1 MYTGTEYRESLRDGR
16 QVWILG
22 EGPIEDVTTHP
33 LTAPL
38 VDFYAAWYDRHRDP
52 EWADLL
58 LTPPDETGTRRPVVF
73 EIPRSAEDLRRI
85 GQAVYRVEFLSA
97 GNVTHTPADGGM
109 IALGIVD
116 AVKTLGLSRER
127 VAAAEAYRDLV
138 AREGRFITFAA
149 GVLPPGDRFRPPE
162 EREVVHVVR
171 ETDGGVIVRG
181 MVGNHTA
188 TPYLH
193 DVFVSGG
200 TRSPVPDQR
209 VWFSVPVNAP
219 GVRVVARKAAVRH
232 PNRFLSP
239 LSSRF
244 DELDA
249 QLWFDD
255 VFIPW
260 ERVFAYRE
268 EVPERPPMPTWE
280 LIATWL
286 YWQQQLAWL
295 AHADFTLGLALA
307 VADTL
312 GLGAL
317 GPGAAP
323 EVVEQ
328 LVDLIIDVETVRS
341 CVTAAE
347 LDPIVTPAGYTAPN
361 ILHLAPGKI
370 YHLKHRQRMTDIL
383 RNLAGQAGVL
393 CPADTDL
400 ADPRMAEG
408 LERAFGGGGY
418 TALQRAALMQ
428 LVSDHIASALD
439 GRQAAFEL
447 HCNGGVMGWRNRI
460 QRWFARYNEL
470 ANGVLSVLDVQMP
483 TINLEHLREIPT
495 LRRTWANVIHPGS
508 PAGSGGPTGRAP

>member
-1 MYTGTEYRESLRDGR
+1 M
-16 QVWILG
+16 
-22 EGPIEDVTTHP
+22 
-33 LTAPL
+33 
-38 VDFYAAWYDRHRDP
+38 
-52 EWADLL
+52 
-58 LTPPDETGTRRPVVF
+58 VF
-73 EIPRSAEDLRRI
+73 EIPRSAQDLRRI

-97 GNVTHTPADGGM
+97 GNVTHTPAYGGM

-116 AVKTLGLSRER
+116 AVKTLGLSQEW
-127 VAAAEAYRDLV
+127 VAAAETYRDRV

-149 GVLPPGDRFRPPE
+149 GVLPPGDRFRAPE

-171 ETDGGVIVRG
+171 ETDSGIIVRG

-188 TPYLH
+188 IPYLH

-200 TRSPVPDQR
+200 TRSTVLDQR
-209 VWFSVPVNAP
+209 MWFSVPVNAP
-219 GVRVVARKAAVRH
+219 GVRVVALKAAVRH

-317 GPGAAP
+317 GAGAAP
-323 EVVEQ
+323 EVVAQ
-328 LVDLIIDVETVRS
+328 LVDLLTDVETVRS

-347 LDPIVTPAGYTAPN
+347 LDPTVTPAGYTAPN

-370 YHLKHRQRMTDIL
+370 YHLKHRPRMTDIL

-393 CPADTDL
+393 CQADTDL

-418 TALQRAALMQ
+418 TALQRVALMQ

-439 GRQAAFEL
+439 GREAAFEL
-447 HCNGGVMGWRNRI
+447 HCNGSVAGWRRRI

-470 ANGVLSVLDVQMP
+470 ANGVLSVLDVAMP
-483 TINLEHLREIPT
+483 TIDLGHLRDVPT
-495 LRRTWANVIHPGS
+495 PRRTWANVVHPAS
-508 PAGSGGPTGRAP
+508 PPPAAARPIVLRPEL